1 MRRAYQDHRANHRP
15 RRVTKRTWAKIAFAA
30 VVLLLIV
37 FAVDIVLLVFASI
50 LLAILLRS
58 LAELLAPRL
67 HISPRWALAI
77 VVALLTVSLSI
88 IGWAIAPSI
97 GEQVRELRES
107 LPAALQ
113 RLQQELSRFVWLETL
128 LDTAQQADGTAAP
141 PQVAS
146 KVTGAVSGTL
156 AALGNTVVGIVIALY
171 LAADP
176 RPYIEGTV
184 RLFPLA
190 HRDRAREVLH
200 AIGNTLRWW
209 LFGKAISMAL
219 VGTAVFIG
227 LIALGVKMA
236 AALALIAA
244 LLDFIPNIGPL
255 LAFIP
260 AALFALLQG
269 PTQVLYV
276 ALLYGA
282 IQIVE
287 GYLLTP
293 LIERRTVELPPALT
307 LTALLIGALLFGWL
321 GLAARRAGERSVA
334 GDRANGLRRGHA
346 RRARRAL
353 IGNRTRSRPES
364 TTRPSLPVHF
374 DPRARREPSIAA
386 LHRRRS
392 DRLRRA

>member
-1 MRRAYQDHRANHRP
+1 MSATRTSP
-15 RRVTKRTWAKIAFAA
+15 PSGETPTKSPSPRVTKRTWAKLAFAA

-37 FAVDIVLLVFASI
+37 FAVDVLLLVFASI

-58 LAELLAPRL
+58 LAEPLAARL
-67 HISPRWALAI
+67 HISPRLAVVI
-77 VVALLTVSLSI
+77 VVALLAVSLSV
-88 IGWAIAPSI
+88 IGWVIAPSI
-97 GEQVRELRES
+97 GEQVRELRAS

-113 RLQQELSRFVWLETL
+113 RLQQELSRFVWLETF
-128 LDTAQQADGTAAP
+128 LDTAQQVDGTGVP
-141 PQVAS
+141 PAQVAS
-146 KVTGAVSGTL
+146 KVTNAVSGTL
-156 AALGNTVVGIVIALY
+156 TALGKTVVAIVIALY

-176 RPYIEGTV
+176 RPYIDGTV
-184 RLFPLA
+184 RLFPVA
-190 HRDRAREVLH
+190 HRVRAREVLD

-276 ALLYGA
+276 ALLYGV
-282 IQIVE
+282 IQTLE

-307 LTALLIGALLFGWL
+307 LTALLVGGLLFGWL
-321 GLAARRAGERSVA
+321 GLLLAAPLTAALLVTVQMVYVEDTLGER
-334 GDRANGLRRGHA
+334 DA
-346 RRARRAL
+346 R
-353 IGNRTRSRPES
+353 
-364 TTRPSLPVHF
+364 
-374 DPRARREPSIAA
+374 
-386 LHRRRS
+386 
-392 DRLRRA
+392 

>member
-1 MRRAYQDHRANHRP
+1 MSATRVSEP
-15 RRVTKRTWAKIAFAA
+15 SSKSSSRRVTRRTWAKIAFAA

-37 FAVDIVLLVFASI
+37 FAVDVLLLVFASI

-58 LAELLAPRL
+58 LAEPLAERL

-77 VVALLTVSLSI
+77 VVAILAASLSI

-97 GEQVRELRES
+97 GEQVRELQAS

-113 RLQQELSRFVWLETL
+113 RLQQELSRFVWLEVFF
-128 LDTAQQADGTAAP
+128 DTAQQANGGAAAP
-141 PQVAS
+141 PQMAS

-156 AALGNTVVGIVIALY
+156 AALGNTVVTVVIALY

-176 RPYIEGTV
+176 RPYIEGTI
-184 RLFPLA
+184 RLFPVA
-190 HRDRAREVLH
+190 HRDRVREVLN
-200 AIGNTLRWW
+200 AIGQTLRWW
-209 LFGKAISMAL
+209 LFGKVISMAL
-219 VGTAVFIG
+219 VGTAVFVG

-282 IQIVE
+282 IQVVE

-307 LTALLIGALLFGWL
+307 LTALLVGALLFGWL
-321 GLAARRAGERSVA
+321 GLLLAAPA
-334 GDRANGLRRGHA
+334 
-346 RRARRAL
+346 
-353 IGNRTRSRPES
+353 T
-364 TTRPSLPVHF
+364 
-374 DPRARREPSIAA
+374 AA
-386 LHRRRS
+386 LLVIVQMVYVEDTLGEDDAR
-392 DRLRRA
+392 

>member
-1 MRRAYQDHRANHRP
+1 MSTSRISESTSEATSKTP
-15 RRVTKRTWAKIAFAA
+15 SRRVTKRTWAKIAFAA

-37 FAVDIVLLVFASI
+37 FAVDVLLLVFASI

-58 LAELLAPRL
+58 LALPLAARL
-67 HISPRWALAI
+67 HISPRWGLALVI
-77 VVALLTVSLSI
+77 ALLAVSLSLV
-88 IGWAIAPSI
+88 GWAIAPSI
-97 GEQVRELRES
+97 GEQVRELYAS

-113 RLQQELSRFVWLETL
+113 RLQQELSRFVWVEVFF
-128 LDTAQQADGTAAP
+128 DTAQQASGATAAP
-141 PQVAS
+141 SQVAN

-156 AALGNTVVGIVIALY
+156 VALGNTVVAIVIALY

-200 AIGNTLRWW
+200 AIGHTLQWW

-227 LIALGVKMA
+227 LVALGVKMA

-282 IQIVE
+282 IQTVE

-307 LTALLIGALLFGWL
+307 LAALMVGALLFGWVGVL
-321 GLAARRAGERSVA
+321 LAAPITAALLVTVQMVYVEDTLGER
-334 GDRANGLRRGHA
+334 DA
-346 RRARRAL
+346 R
-353 IGNRTRSRPES
+353 
-364 TTRPSLPVHF
+364 
-374 DPRARREPSIAA
+374 
-386 LHRRRS
+386 
-392 DRLRRA
+392 

>member
-1 MRRAYQDHRANHRP
+1 MSATRVSEP
-15 RRVTKRTWAKIAFAA
+15 SSKSSSRRVTRRTWAKIAFAA

-37 FAVDIVLLVFASI
+37 FAVDVLLLVFASI

-58 LAELLAPRL
+58 LAEPMAERL
-67 HISPRWALAI
+67 HISQRWALAI
-77 VVALLTVSLSI
+77 VVAILAASLSI

-97 GEQVRELRES
+97 GEQVRELQAS

-113 RLQQELSRFVWLETL
+113 RLQQELSRFVWLEVFF
-128 LDTAQQADGTAAP
+128 DTAQQANGGAAAP
-141 PQVAS
+141 PQMAS

-156 AALGNTVVGIVIALY
+156 AALGNTVVTVVIALY

-176 RPYIEGTV
+176 RPYIEGTI
-184 RLFPLA
+184 RLFPVA
-190 HRDRAREVLH
+190 HRDRVREVLN
-200 AIGNTLRWW
+200 AIGQTLRWW
-209 LFGKAISMAL
+209 LFGKVISMAL
-219 VGTAVFIG
+219 VGTAVFVG

-282 IQIVE
+282 IQVVE

-307 LTALLIGALLFGWL
+307 LTALLVGALLFGWL
-321 GLAARRAGERSVA
+321 GLLLAAPA
-334 GDRANGLRRGHA
+334 
-346 RRARRAL
+346 
-353 IGNRTRSRPES
+353 T
-364 TTRPSLPVHF
+364 
-374 DPRARREPSIAA
+374 AA
-386 LHRRRS
+386 LLVIVQMVYVEDTLGEDDAR
-392 DRLRRA
+392 

>member
-1 MRRAYQDHRANHRP
+1 M
-15 RRVTKRTWAKIAFAA
+15 TKRTWAKLAFAG

-37 FAVDIVLLVFASI
+37 FAVDILLLLFASI

-58 LAELLAPRL
+58 LAEPLAARL
-67 HISPRWALAI
+67 RISPRWAVLV
-77 VVALLTVSLSI
+77 VVAVLAASLSI
-88 IGWAIAPSI
+88 IAWVIAPSI
-97 GEQVRELRES
+97 GEQVRELRAS
-107 LPAALQ
+107 LPEALQ
-113 RLQQELSRFVWLETL
+113 RLQQELSRFVWLEVF
-128 LDTAQQADGTAAP
+128 LDTAQQFDGTGAP

-146 KVTGAVSGTL
+146 KVTSAVSGTL
-156 AALGNTVVGIVIALY
+156 AALGNTVLAIVIALY
-171 LAADP
+171 LAVEP

-190 HRDRAREVLH
+190 YRARAREVLH
-200 AIGNTLRWW
+200 AIGETLRWW

-255 LAFIP
+255 LAFVP

-282 IQIVE
+282 IQTVE

-293 LIERRTVELPPALT
+293 LIERRTVKLPPALT
-307 LTALLIGALLFGWL
+307 LTALLVGALFFGWL
-321 GLAARRAGERSVA
+321 GLLLAAPLTAALLVTVQMVYVEDTLGER
-334 GDRANGLRRGHA
+334 DA
-346 RRARRAL
+346 R
-353 IGNRTRSRPES
+353 
-364 TTRPSLPVHF
+364 
-374 DPRARREPSIAA
+374 
-386 LHRRRS
+386 
-392 DRLRRA
+392 

>member
-1 MRRAYQDHRANHRP
+1 MSATRASEPSSKSPSRG
-15 RRVTKRTWAKIAFAA
+15 RVTKRTWAKIAFAA
-30 VVLLLIV
+30 VVLLLVV
-37 FAVDIVLLVFASI
+37 FAVDVLLLVFASI

-58 LAELLAPRL
+58 LAEPLAARL
-67 HISPRWALAI
+67 HISPTWALAI
-77 VVALLTVSLSI
+77 VVAILAASLSM

-97 GEQVRELRES
+97 GEQVRELHAS

-113 RLQQELSRFVWLETL
+113 RLQEELSRFVWLEVF
-128 LDTAQQADGTAAP
+128 LDTAQQADGAAAA
-141 PQVAS
+141 QRQAVS

-156 AALGNTVVGIVIALY
+156 AALGNTVVVIVIALY

-176 RPYIEGTV
+176 RPYIEGTI

-190 HRDRAREVLH
+190 HRDHVREVLQ
-200 AIGNTLRWW
+200 AIGQTLRWW
-209 LFGKAISMAL
+209 LFGKVISMAL

-227 LIALGVKMA
+227 LSALGVKMA
-236 AALALIAA
+236 AALALIAV

-255 LAFIP
+255 LALIP

-282 IQIVE
+282 VQVVE

-307 LTALLIGALLFGWL
+307 LTAMLVGALLFGWL
-321 GLAARRAGERSVA
+321 GLLLAAPA
-334 GDRANGLRRGHA
+334 
-346 RRARRAL
+346 
-353 IGNRTRSRPES
+353 T
-364 TTRPSLPVHF
+364 
-374 DPRARREPSIAA
+374 AA
-386 LHRRRS
+386 LLVMVQMVYVEDTLGEDDAR
-392 DRLRRA
+392 